1 MFLIC
6 DRQTRGGRR
15 RRSCCCSGYANTCDK
30 TLQQIVMLN
39 FWSQSKVF
47 TENLQKKKKT
57 PLLSHP
63 KTKLQIFKILLFY
76 FILFFQLRSTWRGK
90 NKGFIYYIWKQRTFI
105 WWEVFDFLLKK
116 DPKKQKKSL
125 LQKMGHKQVIKK
137 SLSNW
142 GSQKRLPSGFL
153 PSFLPPSLF
162 PPPSFLPSPRAFWGL
177 ILLGLLPSFVL
188 HIKWGFPSTISN
200 LLQKI

>member
-39 FWSQSKVF
+39 FWSQSKVL
-47 TENLQKKKKT
+47 TQNLQKKKKP

-63 KTKLQIFKILLFY
+63 KTKLQTFKILFIY
-76 FILFFQLRSTWRGK
+76 FIFIFQLRSTWRGK
-90 NKGFIYYIWKQRTFI
+90 KQRIYLLHLEAEDIYLMGSI
-105 WWEVFDFLLKK
+105 WLSFKER
-116 DPKKQKKSL
+116 PKKAKKKYLAKNGAYTSY
-125 LQKMGHKQVIKK
+125 KK
-137 SLSNW
+137 V
-142 GSQKRLPSGFL
+142 SQQSGKSKKIAFKL
-153 PSFLPPSLF
+153 PSFLPPSF
-162 PPPSFLPSPRAFWGL
+162 PPFLPSPRAFWGL